1 LTKPT
6 RTSFY
11 EYRSGQGQ
19 EDPPPPNAVL
29 SKKAKAAAAQGKQV
43 TKFKIRCSR
52 YLYTLVLEDGEKAE
66 KLRQSLPPGEST
78 KLGIWELKAERWMTD
93 HDVFAIFDSG
103 LAVEDVGAKASKK

>member
-1 LTKPT
+1 MDMNLLRTYWKSQPKQITDIKKFLEIARRKDAKSAKVKKTLLHPT
-6 RTSFY
+6 PV
-11 EYRSGQGQ
+11 G
-19 EDPPPPNAVL
+19 PNAVL

-66 KLRQSLPPGEST
+66 KLRQSLPPG
-78 KLGIWELKAERWMTD
+78 
-93 HDVFAIFDSG
+93 